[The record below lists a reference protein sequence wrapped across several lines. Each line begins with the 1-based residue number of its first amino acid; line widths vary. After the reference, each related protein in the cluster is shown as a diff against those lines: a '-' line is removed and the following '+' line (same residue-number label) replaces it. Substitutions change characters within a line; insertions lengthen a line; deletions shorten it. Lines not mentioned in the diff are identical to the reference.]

1 MKFKANNF
9 PMNYTLFCL
18 EKKKKIPRN
27 GKEWKLMTMLFQK
40 IQAIM
45 HRVFFKL
52 IIKMLWLSFISIIF
66 IFRITFWIF
75 HTGSLSKVL
84 EEVILSA

>member
-52 IIKMLWLSFISIIF
+52 IIKML
-66 IFRITFWIF
+66 
-75 HTGSLSKVL
+75 
-84 EEVILSA
+84 